1 MQAAVLRKE
10 GRLQITGSNLNIPK
24 KLLRAQWPEL
34 LDLQAPYDVQ
44 AHVFVDD
51 LHKYI
56 ACAARIILTKA
67 KVRQAGVTNQQL
79 DGTGCLQGDTCS
91 TRDSIRSVG

>member
-34 LDLQAPYDVQ
+34 LDLQAPHDVQ

-51 LHKYI
+51 PHKYI
-56 ACAARIILTKA
+56 ACAARITLTKA
-67 KVRQAGVTNQQL
+67 KVRQAGVANQQL
-79 DGTGCLQGDTCS
+79 DGVGCLMGNTSS
-91 TRDSIRSVG
+91 TVGFSRRLG